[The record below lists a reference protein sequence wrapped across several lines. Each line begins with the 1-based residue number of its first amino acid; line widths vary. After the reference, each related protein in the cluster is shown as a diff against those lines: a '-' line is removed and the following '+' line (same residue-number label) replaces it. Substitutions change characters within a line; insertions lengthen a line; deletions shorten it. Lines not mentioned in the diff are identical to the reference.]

1 MKHNLN
7 WIKGG
12 SSDGRPGYLLEF
24 DYSGYIIEQIKKT
37 IPSSLREWNPE
48 KKRWWISELAE
59 KPLND
64 IFPGF
69 LEAVI
74 SQKRLF

>member
-1 MKHNLN
+1 MRYNLN

-12 SSDGRPGYLLEF
+12 SSEGKSGFLIEF
-24 DYSGYIIEQIKKT
+24 DYDAYIVDQIKKT
-37 IPSSLREWNPE
+37 IPSSLREWNPD
-48 KKRWWISELAE
+48 KKQWWISELAE

-64 IFPGF
+64 LFPGF

-74 SQKRLF
+74 AQKRLF